1 MDKKRTQWGSN
12 FGFIMS
18 AIGSAVG
25 LGNIWAF
32 PFKMG
37 QNGGFAFLIVY
48 VILAVFVGLM
58 IMVSELAIGRRTK
71 LGVLGAYQKISK
83 CVSAG

>member
-48 VILAVFVGLM
+48 VILAVL
-58 IMVSELAIGRRTK
+58 SDL
-71 LGVLGAYQKISK
+71 
-83 CVSAG
+83 